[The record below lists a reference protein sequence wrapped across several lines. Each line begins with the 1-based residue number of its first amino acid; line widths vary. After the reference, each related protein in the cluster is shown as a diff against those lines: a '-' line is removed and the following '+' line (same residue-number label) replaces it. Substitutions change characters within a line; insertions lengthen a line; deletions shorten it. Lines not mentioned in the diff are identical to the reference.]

1 MFVLELSSAARSGP
15 LQGSQERP
23 ISSPR
28 HTTLHRGSP
37 RCPLSISL
45 SALWFPAF
53 MTSAWHCLRSS
64 HLILKPSWRESS
76 WVAPGHNHSTVLCSW
91 RKNLVRCRA
100 AAILTRALVKVN
112 HFKLNENIG
121 RDTDA
126 FAYFIRPCALA
137 RCPTSRYARPP
148 LPPQPKASTVVSRRV
163 APCVYLARSALICGV
178 CSPTFPE

>member
-121 RDTDA
+121 RDSPLLSSLVNA
-126 FAYFIRPCALA
+126 ALA
-137 RCPTSRYARPP
+137 TAARVNVVLPVRIP
-148 LPPQPKASTVVSRRV
+148 LLAQASN
-163 APCVYLARSALICGV
+163 LL
-178 CSPTFPE
+178 CS